1 MGIASRCR
9 RCCAAVETVGDA
21 FLRSV
26 GPCYVLLGF
35 GLVFSVAY
43 SLLCVVLPLTRDLR
57 TWQGLG
63 TFAAVAFVFFNIGFN
78 YVMSV
83 RTDPGSPTQRDVQ
96 VMCAEAGAAVRRW
109 CDKCR
114 CPKPDLTHHCSVCKR
129 CVLRMDHH
137 CPWIHNCVGHR
148 NYRYFFNFLFWL
160 WCGCMV
166 TVWHTGGE
174 ALGDGGISVFG
185 LTRVGGAGAIRGDG
199 RIVFGRLS
207 GQGGQ
212 GGPGVP
218 GGRSGLNADGVVR
231 GGVRFAEAAANEA
244 NDVRF
249 VRRSLNRDERSA
261 ATFACL
267 LAVSVFLAMCGLWF
281 WHVYLVLT
289 AQTSI
294 DYHYFAEKRREAK
307 KRGEHYQNPHDL
319 GWRRNWQD
327 VFDERTRNWW
337 WLWAMPRFKPHRGT
351 GVPIVV
357 EA

>member
-1 MGIASRCR
+1 
-9 RCCAAVETVGDA
+9 
-21 FLRSV
+21 
-26 GPCYVLLGF
+26 
-35 GLVFSVAY
+35 
-43 SLLCVVLPLTRDLR
+43 
-57 TWQGLG
+57 
-63 TFAAVAFVFFNIGFN
+63 
-78 YVMSV
+78 
-83 RTDPGSPTQRDVQ
+83 
-96 VMCAEAGAAVRRW
+96 
-109 CDKCR
+109 
-114 CPKPDLTHHCSVCKR
+114 
-129 CVLRMDHH
+129 
-137 CPWIHNCVGHR
+137 
-148 NYRYFFNFLFWL
+148 
-160 WCGCMV
+160 MV

-174 ALGDGGISVFG
+174 ALGGGGISVFG
-185 LTRVGGAGAIRGDG
+185 LTRVGGGGAIRGDG
-199 RIVFGRLS
+199 RIVFAR
-207 GQGGQ
+207 GGQ

-231 GGVRFAEAAANEA
+231 GGVRFAEAAAANEA

-307 KRGEHYQNPHDL
+307 KRGETYQNPHDL

-327 VFDERTRNWW
+327 VFDERGRNWW